1 MDTESVAVGGWHN
14 HSKCHVHRY
23 EDDITVEMD
32 CRLEQEGEARGFLQC
47 DLPAKFYVDVT
58 VSGRLAEHLCF
69 KECVQVHIECVG
81 PDDPERLPP
90 IVQEYNCEDAGKA
103 ITFEFDIPA
112 NHLCDEEGEADCGLF
127 CCFTA
132 TLTSITLCDRPGHI
146 MCFCKELCVG
156 VHRQPAH
163 G

>member
-32 CRLEQEGEARGFLQC
+32 CRLEQE
-47 DLPAKFYVDVT
+47 
-58 VSGRLAEHLCF
+58 
-69 KECVQVHIECVG
+69 CVQVHIECVG
-81 PDDPERLPP
+81 PDDPERLLP